1 MSSIRNIASN
11 PGDTWDDL
19 SWTDMNEV
27 EQALWVTLGWNEA
40 SWEEESE
47 APDSNEKYWEEL
59 TQNERDAATK
69 LGYNQSYWDEN

>member
-1 MSSIRNIASN
+1 MPSIRNIASN

-19 SWTDMNEV
+19 SWTDMNDI
-27 EQALWVTLGWNEA
+27 EQALWVNLGWDEA
-40 SWEEESE
+40 SWEEESQ

-69 LGYNQSYWDEN
+69 LGYNQSSWDED

>member
-1 MSSIRNIASN
+1 MSSIRKIAGN

-19 SWTDMNEV
+19 SWTDMNDM
-27 EQALWVTLGWNEA
+27 EQALWVTLGWDEA
-40 SWEEESE
+40 SWEEESK

-69 LGYNQSYWDEN
+69 LGYNQSYWDED